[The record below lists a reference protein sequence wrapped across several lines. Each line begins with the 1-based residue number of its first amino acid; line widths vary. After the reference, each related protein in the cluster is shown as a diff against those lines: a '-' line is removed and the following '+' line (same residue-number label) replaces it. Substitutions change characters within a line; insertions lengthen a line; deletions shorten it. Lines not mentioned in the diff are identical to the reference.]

1 MEMKDYLNKVIAEKR
16 AKIDSLQKRGQE
28 SEDVNE
34 VKSIIA
40 EVEEL
45 RNEINDAEAQL
56 AKLDEKVVEEIPEA
70 PADEKEEEKE
80 EAETTEEDKEEVDT
94 EENTEE
100 TAAEEVKEEEKEEEP
115 TAEEVRSSADWEKVD
130 ASNLTSLAAYEQRG
144 GNKMENLEKRTAF
157 MSAIQSG
164 DLSKLEK
171 RADGYT
177 TTGNVEYV
185 IPENL
190 INDIITEI
198 NERGYILNLCNKT
211 NYSVGQT
218 IPVGLISISASWT
231 GTTDGTNNSG
241 EGLGSSVQK
250 GGVESTITFLNYK
263 LRCCVG
269 LTHEAGIQ
277 SLPIFEKK
285 FVQQVADAMVEALE
299 TAVVSGTG
307 VNQPKGV
314 LLETP
319 KAGKALEVSELTYA
333 DALKFVGAVPKKYRK
348 GATIFMSQ
356 NTFYD
361 FMAIVDKNGQPIAR
375 VNAGVD
381 GDMKQYLFGM
391 PVLFADEYLADFAT
405 AEDKPFAFIYNFK
418 EYTLNTNYNLGI
430 SQRDVWENENREI
443 KAVLS
448 CDGKAVTINSLVTLK
463 KGISA

>member
-34 VKSIIA
+34 VKAIIA

-45 RNEINDAEAQL
+45 RNEINNAEAQL
-56 AKLDEKVVEEIPEA
+56 ATLDEKVVEEIPEA
-70 PADEKEEEKE
+70 PADEEIKE
-80 EAETTEEDKEEVDT
+80 EAETTEEEPVDT
-94 EENTEE
+94 EEDKEEE
-100 TAAEEVKEEEKEEEP
+100 TAEEVKEEEKPEEP
-115 TAEEVRSSADWEKVD
+115 TAEEIRSSADWQKVD
-130 ASNLTSLAAYEQRG
+130 ASNLTSLASYEQRG
-144 GNKMENLEKRTAF
+144 GNKMENLEMRTAF
-157 MSAIQSG
+157 MNAIQSG

-171 RADGYT
+171 RADNYT
-177 TTGNVEYV
+177 TTGHVEYV

-198 NERGYILNLCNKT
+198 NDRGYILNLCNKT
-211 NYSVGQT
+211 NYAVGQT
-218 IPVGLISISASWT
+218 IPVGLISISASWV
-231 GTTDGTNNSG
+231 GTTDGSNNSG
-241 EGLGSSVQK
+241 EGLGSSVQA

-263 LRCCVG
+263 LRCVVG

-285 FVQQVADAMVEALE
+285 FVQQVADAMIEALE

-307 VNQPKGV
+307 VNQPKGI

-319 KAGKALEVSELTYA
+319 KAGKALTAAELTYA
-333 DALKFVGAVPKKYRK
+333 DALKFVGAVPKKYRN
-348 GATIFMSQ
+348 GAVAFMSQ

-361 FMAIVDKNGQPIAR
+361 FMAIVDKNGQPVAR

-391 PVLFADEYLADFAT
+391 PVIFADEYLADFAT
-405 AEDKPFAFIYNFK
+405 AETDATFAFIYNFK

-443 KAVLS
+443 KAVLA

>member
-34 VKSIIA
+34 VKAIIA

-56 AKLDEKVVEEIPEA
+56 ATLDEKVVEEIPEA
-70 PADEKEEEKE
+70 PAEEETKEE
-80 EAETTEEDKEEVDT
+80 EAETTEEEKEEEPVDT
-94 EENTEE
+94 EEDKEEE
-100 TAAEEVKEEEKEEEP
+100 TAEEVKEEEKEEP
-115 TAEEVRSSADWEKVD
+115 TAEEIRSSADWQKVD
-130 ASNLTSLAAYEQRG
+130 ASNLNTLATYEQRG

-157 MSAIQSG
+157 MNAIQNN

-171 RADGYT
+171 RADAYT
-177 TTGNVEYV
+177 TAGNVEYV

-190 INDIITEI
+190 VNDIITEI
-198 NERGYILNLCNKT
+198 SDRGYILSLCNKT
-211 NYSVGQT
+211 NYAVGQT
-218 IPVGLISISASWT
+218 IPVGLISISASWV
-231 GTTDGTNNSG
+231 GTTDGSNNSG
-241 EGLGSSVQK
+241 EGLGSSVQA

-263 LRCCVG
+263 LRCVVG
-269 LTHEAGIQ
+269 LTHEAGVQ

-299 TAVVSGTG
+299 TAVISGTG
-307 VNQPKGV
+307 VNQPKGI

-319 KAGKALEVSELTYA
+319 KAGKALETAKLTYA
-333 DALKFVGAVPKKYRK
+333 DALKFVGAVPSKYKK
-348 GATIFMSQ
+348 GAVAFMSQ

-361 FMAIVDKNGQPIAR
+361 FMAITDENGQPVAR

-381 GDMKQYLFGM
+381 GEMKQYLFGM
-391 PVLFADEYLADFAT
+391 PVIFADEYLKDYS
-405 AEDKPFAFIYNFK
+405 AEGENVFAFIYNFK

-443 KAVLS
+443 KAVLA
-448 CDGKAVTINSLVTLK
+448 CDGKAVTVNSLVTFK
-463 KGISA
+463 KNISA